1 MSNAKGERQLIK
13 KALLGH
19 IQITNGIL
27 RKSLSFLRNLYL
39 FIVNFLLNR
48 LQSYWKPLFAFVL
61 FMITSWGIIKLF
73 EIMNKVPNR
82 RIEMEIDKEGD
93 SESSLC
99 RVVINANF
107 EKKISKKELFN
118 SRSNMNEICNVIY
131 INHHNASNGIPLYK
145 RERNGLL
152 LIGYPNH
159 IENYEILRKKF
170 PSQYKSLYTAYSVR
184 YKVGT
189 KDESI
194 KPEEEKV
201 DSTNGTYNY
210 ISESYCR
217 EDDEGLFVDG
227 IHMVAFKN
235 CSGVDTLYFANQ
247 NNNTKQN
254 FLSPWDVSQS
264 NYKIKINTT
273 RIHCEKLII
282 DFHQPVNFSVMY
294 PVPDKITAR
303 SIEFT
308 SPQKI
313 NELGDN
319 GGLFF
324 HIEFIETKTMQDVR
338 NFILTAIMS
347 IVVAFF
353 CSYVIEIIKNLKQ

>member
-1 MSNAKGERQLIK
+1 MFYLK
-13 KALLGH
+13 K
-19 IQITNGIL
+19 N
-27 RKSLSFLRNLYL
+27 LSHLKTRLL
-39 FIVNFLLNR
+39 FISGFLWNSLRSNWR
-48 LQSYWKPLFAFVL
+48 PISILLFFGV
-61 FMITSWGIIKLF
+61 TSCGIIELF
-73 EIMNKVPNR
+73 EVMNKVPNR

-93 SESSLC
+93 SELSLC
-99 RVVINANF
+99 KIVVNANF
-107 EKKISKKELFN
+107 EKNITGDELFN
-118 SRSNMNEICNVIY
+118 SKSNMEEICNVVY

-145 RERNGLL
+145 RERSGLL

-159 IENYEILRKKF
+159 IENYDILRKKF

-184 YKVGT
+184 YKVGI
-189 KDESI
+189 KDDSI
-194 KPEEEKV
+194 RPEEEKV

-210 ISESYCR
+210 ISKAHYC

-235 CSGVDTLYFANQ
+235 CSGADTLYFANQ

-264 NYKIKINTT
+264 SYRLKINTT
-273 RIHCEKLII
+273 RIQCEKIII

-294 PVPDKITAR
+294 PVPDKITAK

-308 SPQKI
+308 SQEKI
-313 NELGDN
+313 NKLGN
-319 GGLFF
+319 IGLFF
-324 HIEFIETKTMQDVR
+324 HVEFVDTRTMQDVR

-353 CSYVIEIIKNLKQ
+353 CSYIIENIKKHKQ